1 MSVSYQSRIK
11 RIREDR
17 NYSQREIAE
26 ILGISR
32 RTYSDSER
40 GILRIPVDH
49 LITLARHYDV
59 SMDYITGVSNLRT
72 EFPLR

>member
-32 RTYSDSER
+32 RTYSDYER